1 MNNKLMNII
10 ELIRKDTGINN
21 AIDAVEQLALLLLVR
36 YTHEVASNKISKEN
50 YIESFKNL
58 FFDLNDFSKDG
69 LVIDFYT
76 LRDKLN
82 HIVVNCRFSENEL
95 SHSVFSRNNWEKIEN
110 ILDQI
115 PFRIRSTK
123 ILDLVIHRLEEL
135 DLSEGIEIDF
145 DHLLLN
151 MVKDSGSSGAYYSPR
166 PLIKAMV
173 RVLNP
178 KPLATV
184 YDPAMGTGGVF
195 VEAKKHAKGKSCFNG
210 LSFIGN
216 DLSPFAHLIGAL
228 NLLLNDIDIS
238 GVSISDSLLDR
249 DCQQYDFVIS
259 GVPFGKVNELTKYEY
274 YYHGYSGSL
283 EAMFLKHTM
292 DKLAKGGRAAI
303 VIPDGILFG
312 NASHLDELKRQLL
325 TQFNLHAVLSLP
337 KGTLA
342 PYSGVKVSVLF
353 FDNTVSEKDIWFY
366 ELRTN
371 KPLSKVNSITD
382 SDFEDFTS
390 LYERREVSENS
401 CLISKESLLQDKTLN
416 LSFSLPKKEEGLKF
430 DKQKMIASLKSEQLA
445 LMTSIENHFDN
456 VSRSFELEYIHQ
468 VTLKDVCK
476 LRSGKNLDK
485 DEVEKEG
492 AFPVYGGNGIIGY
505 CLGPNRPGDSIV
517 IGKVGANCGNIHFSS
532 KPYWLTSNAISLEL
546 LDTTRVYLPYLAH
559 VLKSLDLNNLATG
572 TAQKFISIN
581 KLYEVEVSLP
591 SIKKQQELSDWFTSI
606 EESKSKMQSLLA
618 DFSQDIGIIST
629 ESINEKVLKGFKA

>member
-1 MNNKLMNII
+1 MNNKLINII

-36 YTHEVASNKISKEN
+36 YTHEVASNEISKEN
-50 YIESFKNL
+50 YIDSFKNL

-69 LVIDFYT
+69 LVIDFYA

-82 HIVVNCRFSENEL
+82 HIVVTSRFSENEL
-95 SHSVFSRNNWEKIEN
+95 SHSVFSRDNWKKIEN

-115 PFRIRSTK
+115 PFRIRSKK

-135 DLSEGIEIDF
+135 DLSEGIEVDF

-173 RVLNP
+173 SVLNP

-195 VEAKKHAKGKSCFNG
+195 VEAKKHAKNKSCFNG

-228 NLLLNDIDIS
+228 NLLLNDIDIN

-259 GVPFGKVNELTKYEY
+259 GVPFGKVNELSKYEY

-303 VIPDGILFG
+303 IIPDGILFG

-325 TQFNLHAVLSLP
+325 TQFDLHSVLSLP

-353 FDNTVSEKDIWFY
+353 FDNTLSGKDIWFY
-366 ELRTN
+366 ELRTD
-371 KPLSKVNSITD
+371 KPLSKLNSITD
-382 SDFEDFTS
+382 SDFEDFTL
-390 LYERREVSENS
+390 LYKRREVSEHS

-416 LSFSLPKKEEGLKF
+416 LSFSLPKKEAGLKF
-430 DKQKMIASLKSEQLA
+430 DKQKMIALLKSEQLA
-445 LMTSIENHFDN
+445 LVTSIESHFDN
-456 VSRSFELEYIHQ
+456 MSRNFELEYVHQ

-476 LRSGKNLDK
+476 LRSGQNLNK
-485 DEVEKEG
+485 DDVESDG
-492 AFPVYGGNGIIGY
+492 AFPVYGGNGKIGY
-505 CLGPNRPGDSIV
+505 CLDPNRLGGSIV
-517 IGKVGANCGNIHFSS
+517 IGKVGAHCGNIHFPTQ
-532 KPYWLTSNAISLEL
+532 PYWLTSNAMSLEL
-546 LDTTRVYLPYLAH
+546 LDNTRVYLPYLAH
-559 VLKSLDLNNLATG
+559 VLRSLNLNNLATG

-591 SIKKQQELSDWFTSI
+591 SLEKQRELSDWFNSI
-606 EESKSKMQSLLA
+606 EESKSKIQSLLA
-618 DFSQDIGIIST
+618 DFSQDIGTISA
-629 ESINEKVLKGFKA
+629 ESINEKALKE

>member
-10 ELIRKDTGINN
+10 EIIRKDTGINN

-36 YTHEVASNKISKEN
+36 YTHEVASNDISKVN
-50 YIESFKNL
+50 HIDSFKKL
-58 FFDLNDFSKDG
+58 FFDLNYFSKDS

-82 HIVVNCRFSENEL
+82 HIVVNSRFSENEL

-135 DLSEGIEIDF
+135 DLSEGIEVDF
-145 DHLLLN
+145 DCLLLN

-166 PLIKAMV
+166 PMIKAMV
-173 RVLNP
+173 SVLNP

-249 DCQQYDFVIS
+249 HDSKYEFVIS
-259 GVPFGKVNELTKYEY
+259 GLPFGKASEFSKYEY
-274 YYHGYSGSL
+274 DYHGYSGSL

-303 VIPDGILFG
+303 IIPDGILFG
-312 NASHLDELKRQLL
+312 SATHLDELKRQLL
-325 TQFNLHAVLSLP
+325 TQFNLHTVLSLP

-342 PYSGVKVSVLF
+342 PFSGVKVSVLF

-366 ELRTN
+366 ELRTD
-371 KPLSKVNSITD
+371 KPLSKLNSITD

-390 LYERREVSENS
+390 LYERREVSEHS

-416 LSFSLPKKEEGLKF
+416 LSFSLPKKEAGLKF
-430 DKQKMIASLKSEQLA
+430 DKQKMIASLKSEQSA
-445 LMTSIENHFDN
+445 LMTSIEKHFEHMSQN
-456 VSRSFELEYIHQ
+456 LEVKYIHQ
-468 VTLKDVCK
+468 VKLKDVCR
-476 LRSGKNLDK
+476 LRSGDRLNKSEIKGSGD
-485 DEVEKEG
+485 
-492 AFPVYGGNGIIGY
+492 FPVYGGNGIIGFY
-505 CLGPNRPGDSIV
+505 VEPNRPGDSIV
-517 IGKVGANCGNIHFSS
+517 IGKVGAHCGNIHFASQ
-532 KPYWLTSNAISLEL
+532 PYWLTSNAMSLEL
-546 LDTTRVYLPYLAH
+546 LDTTRVDLPYLAH

-572 TAQKFISIN
+572 TAQKFVSIN
-581 KLYEVEVSLP
+581 QLYEVEVSLP
-591 SIKKQQELSDWFTSI
+591 SLEKQIELSEWFNSI
-606 EESKSKMQSLLA
+606 EESKGKVQSLLEG
-618 DFSQDIGIIST
+618 FSKDIGTISS
-629 ESINEKVLKGFKA
+629 ESINEKALKG

>member
-21 AIDAVEQLALLLLVR
+21 AIDAAEQLALLLLVR
-36 YTHEVASNKISKEN
+36 YTHEVASNEISKEN
-50 YIESFKNL
+50 YIDSFKNL

-82 HIVVNCRFSENEL
+82 HIVVNRRFSENEL

-135 DLSEGIEIDF
+135 DLSEGIELDF
-145 DHLLLN
+145 DRLLLN

-173 RVLNP
+173 SVLNP

-325 TQFNLHAVLSLP
+325 TQFNLHTVLSLP

-366 ELRTN
+366 ELRTD

-416 LSFSLPKKEEGLKF
+416 LSFSLPKKEAGLKF
-430 DKQKMIASLKSEQLA
+430 DKQKMIASLKREQLA
-445 LMTSIENHFDN
+445 LMASIENHFDHM
-456 VSRSFELEYIHQ
+456 SRNLEFKYIYQ
-468 VTLKDVCK
+468 VKLKDVCK
-476 LRSGKNLDK
+476 LKSGDK
-485 DEVEKEG
+485 LNKSEVMDSG
-492 AFPVYGGNGIIGY
+492 DFPVYGGNGVIGFNVE
-505 CLGPNRPGDSIV
+505 PNRPGDSIV
-517 IGKVGANCGNIHFSS
+517 IGKVGAHCGNIHFPTR
-532 KPYWLTSNAISLEL
+532 PYWLTSNAMSLEL
-546 LDTTRVYLPYLAH
+546 LDTTRVYLPYLVH
-559 VLKSLDLNNLATG
+559 VLKSLDLNRLAKG
-572 TAQKFISIN
+572 TAQKFISIS
-581 KLYEVEVSLP
+581 KLYELELSLP
-591 SIKKQQELSDWFTSI
+591 SLKEQKELSGWFTSI
-606 EESKSKMQSLLA
+606 EDSKSKIQSLLV
-618 DFSQDIGIIST
+618 DFSKDIETISM
-629 ESINEKVLKGFKA
+629 ESINEKTLKE

>member
-36 YTHEVASNKISKEN
+36 YTHEVASNEISKEN
-50 YIESFKNL
+50 YIDSFKNL

-82 HIVVNCRFSENEL
+82 HIVVNSRFSENEL

-135 DLSEGIEIDF
+135 DLSEGIEVDF
-145 DHLLLN
+145 DRLLLN

-173 RVLNP
+173 SVLNP

-325 TQFNLHAVLSLP
+325 TQFNLHTVLSLP

-366 ELRTN
+366 ELRTD

-416 LSFSLPKKEEGLKF
+416 LSFSLPKKEAGLKF

-445 LMTSIENHFDN
+445 LVTSIENHFDN

-476 LRSGKNLDK
+476 LRSGKNLNK
-485 DEVEKEG
+485 DDVENEG

-505 CLGPNRPGDSIV
+505 CLNPNRPGDSIV
-517 IGKVGANCGNIHFSS
+517 IGKVGAHCGNIHFSS

-572 TAQKFISIN
+572 TAQKFVSIN

-591 SIKKQQELSDWFTSI
+591 SLKKQQELSDWFTSI
-606 EESKSKMQSLLA
+606 EESKSKIQSLLV
-618 DFSQDIGIIST
+618 DFSQDIGTIST
-629 ESINEKVLKGFKA
+629 ESINEKALKE

>member
-1 MNNKLMNII
+1 MNII

-36 YTHEVASNKISKEN
+36 YTHEVASNEISKEN
-50 YIESFKNL
+50 YIDSFKNL

-82 HIVVNCRFSENEL
+82 HIVVNSRFSENEL

-135 DLSEGIEIDF
+135 DLSEGIEVDF
-145 DHLLLN
+145 DRLLLN

-173 RVLNP
+173 SVLNP

-195 VEAKKHAKGKSCFNG
+195 VEAKNHAKGKSCFNG

-325 TQFNLHAVLSLP
+325 TQFNLHTVLSLP

-366 ELRTN
+366 ELRTD

-416 LSFSLPKKEEGLKF
+416 LSFSLPKKEAGLKF

-445 LMTSIENHFDN
+445 LVTSIENHFDN

-476 LRSGKNLDK
+476 LRSGKNLNK
-485 DEVEKEG
+485 DDVENEG

-505 CLGPNRPGDSIV
+505 CLNPNRPGDSIV
-517 IGKVGANCGNIHFSS
+517 IGKVGAHCGNIHFSS

-572 TAQKFISIN
+572 TAQKFVSIN

-591 SIKKQQELSDWFTSI
+591 SLKKQQELSDWFTSI
-606 EESKSKMQSLLA
+606 EESKSKIQSLLV
-618 DFSQDIGIIST
+618 DFSQDIGTIST
-629 ESINEKVLKGFKA
+629 ESINEKALKE

>member
-1 MNNKLMNII
+1 MNII

-36 YTHEVASNKISKEN
+36 YTHEVASNEISKEN
-50 YIESFKNL
+50 YIDSFKNL

-82 HIVVNCRFSENEL
+82 HIVVNSRFSENGL
-95 SHSVFSRNNWEKIEN
+95 SNSVLFRNNWEKIEN

-123 ILDLVIHRLEEL
+123 ILDVVIHRLEEL
-135 DLSEGIEIDF
+135 DLSEGIEVDF

-195 VEAKKHAKGKSCFNG
+195 VEARKHAKGKSGFNG

-228 NLLLNDIDIS
+228 NLLLNDIDLS

-325 TQFNLHAVLSLP
+325 TQFDLHTVLSLP

-353 FDNTVSEKDIWFY
+353 FDNTLSDKDIWFY
-366 ELRTN
+366 ELRTD
-371 KPLSKVNSITD
+371 KPLSKLNSITE
-382 SDFEDFTS
+382 SDFEDFTA
-390 LYERREVSENS
+390 LYEHREVSEHS

-416 LSFSLPKKEEGLKF
+416 LSFSLPKKEAGLKF

-445 LMTSIENHFDN
+445 LVTSIEKHFDTM
-456 VSRSFELEYIHQ
+456 SRNFELEYIHH
-468 VTLKDVCK
+468 VALKDVCK
-476 LRSGKNLDK
+476 LRSGKNLNK
-485 DEVEKEG
+485 DDVENKGE
-492 AFPVYGGNGIIGY
+492 FPVYGGNGIIGY
-505 CLGPNRPGDSIV
+505 YLDANRPGDSVI
-517 IGKVGANCGNIHFSS
+517 IGKVGAHCGNIHFSS
-532 KPYWLTSNAISLEL
+532 KPYWLTTNAISLEL

-572 TAQKFISIN
+572 TAQKFVSIN
-581 KLYEVEVSLP
+581 QLYEVEVSLP
-591 SIKKQQELSDWFTSI
+591 SLEKQKELSDWFTSI
-606 EESKSKMQSLLA
+606 EESKSKIQSLLEG
-618 DFSQDIGIIST
+618 FSKDIGAIST
-629 ESINEKVLKGFKA
+629 ESIHEKALKG

>member
-1 MNNKLMNII
+1 MNNKLENII

-36 YTHEVASNKISKEN
+36 YTHELASNEISKEN
-50 YIESFKNL
+50 YIDSFKNL

-69 LVIDFYT
+69 LVIDFYA

-82 HIVVNCRFSENEL
+82 HIVVTSRFSENEL
-95 SHSVFSRNNWEKIEN
+95 SHSVFSRDNWKKIEN

-115 PFRIRSTK
+115 PFRIRSKK

-135 DLSEGIEIDF
+135 DLSEGIEVDF
-145 DHLLLN
+145 DRLLLN

-173 RVLNP
+173 SVLNP

-195 VEAKKHAKGKSCFNG
+195 VEAKKHAKNKSCFNG

-303 VIPDGILFG
+303 IIPDGILFG

-325 TQFNLHAVLSLP
+325 TQFDLHSVLSLP

-353 FDNTVSEKDIWFY
+353 FDNTLSGKDIWFY
-366 ELRTN
+366 ELRTD
-371 KPLSKVNSITD
+371 KPLSKLNSITE

-390 LYERREVSENS
+390 LYERREVSEHS

-416 LSFSLPKKEEGLKF
+416 LSFSLPKKEAGLKF
-430 DKQKMIASLKSEQLA
+430 DKQKMIALLKSEQLA
-445 LMTSIENHFDN
+445 LVTSIENHFDN
-456 VSRSFELEYIHQ
+456 MSRNFELEYVHQ

-476 LRSGKNLDK
+476 LRSGKNLNK
-485 DEVEKEG
+485 DDVESDG

-505 CLGPNRPGDSIV
+505 CLDPNRLGDSIV
-517 IGKVGANCGNIHFSS
+517 IGKVGAHCGNIHFPTQ
-532 KPYWLTSNAISLEL
+532 PYWLTSNAMSLEL
-546 LDTTRVYLPYLAH
+546 LDNTRVYLPYLAH
-559 VLKSLDLNNLATG
+559 VLKSLNLNNLATG

-591 SIKKQQELSDWFTSI
+591 SLEKQRELSDWFNSI
-606 EESKSKMQSLLA
+606 EESKSKIQSLLA
-618 DFSQDIGIIST
+618 DFSQDIGTISA
-629 ESINEKVLKGFKA
+629 ESITEKALKE

>member
-36 YTHEVASNKISKEN
+36 YTHEVASNEISKEN
-50 YIESFKNL
+50 YVDSFKNL

-82 HIVVNCRFSENEL
+82 HIVVNSRFSENEL

-135 DLSEGIEIDF
+135 DLSEGIEVDF
-145 DHLLLN
+145 DRLLLN

-173 RVLNP
+173 SVLNP

-325 TQFNLHAVLSLP
+325 TQFNLHTVLSLP

-366 ELRTN
+366 ELRTD

-416 LSFSLPKKEEGLKF
+416 LSFSLPKKEAGLKF

-445 LMTSIENHFDN
+445 LVTSIENHFDN

-476 LRSGKNLDK
+476 LRSGKNLNK
-485 DEVEKEG
+485 DDVENEG

-505 CLGPNRPGDSIV
+505 CLNPNRPGDSIV
-517 IGKVGANCGNIHFSS
+517 IGKVGAHCGNIHFSS

-572 TAQKFISIN
+572 TAQKFVSIN

-591 SIKKQQELSDWFTSI
+591 SLKKQQELSDWFTSI
-606 EESKSKMQSLLA
+606 EESKSKIQSLLV
-618 DFSQDIGIIST
+618 DFSQDIGTIST
-629 ESINEKVLKGFKA
+629 ESINEKALKE

>member
-36 YTHEVASNKISKEN
+36 YTHEMASNEISKEN
-50 YIESFKNL
+50 YIDSFKNL

-82 HIVVNCRFSENEL
+82 HIVVNSRFSENEL

-123 ILDLVIHRLEEL
+123 ILDVVIHRLEEL
-135 DLSEGIEIDF
+135 DLSEGIEVDF

-195 VEAKKHAKGKSCFNG
+195 VEARKHAKGKSGFNG

-228 NLLLNDIDIS
+228 NLLLNDIDLS

-416 LSFSLPKKEEGLKF
+416 LSFSLPKTEAGLKF
-430 DKQKMIASLKSEQLA
+430 DKQEMIASLKSQQLS
-445 LMTSIENHFDN
+445 LVTSIENHFDYMSLN
-456 VSRSFELEYIHQ
+456 LECKYIHQ
-468 VTLKDVCK
+468 VKLKDICK
-476 LRSGKNLDK
+476 LRSGDK
-485 DEVEKEG
+485 LNKSEVVDSGE
-492 AFPVYGGNGIIGY
+492 FPVYGGNGVIGFNVE
-505 CLGPNRPGDSIV
+505 PNRHGDSIV
-517 IGKVGANCGNIHFSS
+517 IGKVGAHCGNIHFPTQ
-532 KPYWLTSNAISLEL
+532 PYWLTSNAMSLEL
-546 LDTTRVYLPYLAH
+546 LDNVRVYLPYLAH
-559 VLKSLDLNNLATG
+559 VLKSLNLNNLATG

-581 KLYEVEVSLP
+581 KLYAVEVSLP
-591 SIKKQQELSDWFTSI
+591 SLEKQRELSDWFNSI
-606 EESKSKMQSLLA
+606 EKSKSKIQSLLA
-618 DFSQDIGIIST
+618 DFSQNLGTIST
-629 ESINEKVLKGFKA
+629 ESINEKALKG

>member
-1 MNNKLMNII
+1 MNII

-36 YTHEVASNKISKEN
+36 YTHEVASNEISKEN
-50 YIESFKNL
+50 YIDSFKNL

-82 HIVVNCRFSENEL
+82 HIVVNSRFSENEL

-135 DLSEGIEIDF
+135 DLSEGIEVDF
-145 DHLLLN
+145 DRLLLN

-173 RVLNP
+173 SVLNP

-195 VEAKKHAKGKSCFNG
+195 VEAKNHAKGKSCFNG

-325 TQFNLHAVLSLP
+325 TQFNLHTVLSLP

-366 ELRTN
+366 ELRTD

-416 LSFSLPKKEEGLKF
+416 LSFSLPKKEAGLKF

-445 LMTSIENHFDN
+445 LVTSIENHFDN

-476 LRSGKNLDK
+476 LRSGKNLNK
-485 DEVEKEG
+485 DDVENEG

-505 CLGPNRPGDSIV
+505 CLNPNRPGDSIV
-517 IGKVGANCGNIHFSS
+517 IGKVGAHCGNIHFPS

-572 TAQKFISIN
+572 TAQKFVSIN

-591 SIKKQQELSDWFTSI
+591 SLKKQQELSDWFTSI
-606 EESKSKMQSLLA
+606 EESKSKIQSLLV
-618 DFSQDIGIIST
+618 DFSQDIGTIST
-629 ESINEKVLKGFKA
+629 ESINEKALKE

>member
-36 YTHEVASNKISKEN
+36 YTHEVASNEISKEN
-50 YIESFKNL
+50 YVDSFKNL

-82 HIVVNCRFSENEL
+82 HIVVNSRFSENEL

-135 DLSEGIEIDF
+135 DLSEGIEVDF
-145 DHLLLN
+145 DRLLLN

-173 RVLNP
+173 SVLNP

-195 VEAKKHAKGKSCFNG
+195 VEAKNHAKGKSCFNG

-325 TQFNLHAVLSLP
+325 TQFNLHTVLSLP

-366 ELRTN
+366 ELRTD

-416 LSFSLPKKEEGLKF
+416 LSFSLPKKEAGLKF

-445 LMTSIENHFDN
+445 LVTSIENHFDN

-476 LRSGKNLDK
+476 LRSGKNLNK
-485 DEVEKEG
+485 DDVENEG

-505 CLGPNRPGDSIV
+505 CLNPNRPGDSIV
-517 IGKVGANCGNIHFSS
+517 IGKVGAHCGNIHFSS

-572 TAQKFISIN
+572 TAQKFVSIN

-591 SIKKQQELSDWFTSI
+591 SLKKQQELSDWFTSI
-606 EESKSKMQSLLA
+606 EESKSKIQSLLV
-618 DFSQDIGIIST
+618 DFSQDIGTIST
-629 ESINEKVLKGFKA
+629 ESINEKALKE

>member
-1 MNNKLMNII
+1 MNII

-36 YTHEVASNKISKEN
+36 YTHEVASNEISKEN
-50 YIESFKNL
+50 HIDSFKNL
-58 FFDLNDFSKDG
+58 FFNLNDFSKDG

-416 LSFSLPKKEEGLKF
+416 LSFSLPKTEAGLKF

-445 LMTSIENHFDN
+445 LVSSIENHFDN
-456 VSRSFELEYIHQ
+456 VSRSIELEYIHQ
-468 VTLKDVCK
+468 VTLKEVCK
-476 LRSGKNLDK
+476 LRSGKNLNK
-485 DEVEKEG
+485 DDVKNEG

-505 CLGPNRPGDSIV
+505 CLDPNRPGDSIV
-517 IGKVGANCGNIHFSS
+517 IGKVGAYCGNIHFSS

-559 VLKSLDLNNLATG
+559 VLKSLDLNDLATG
-572 TAQKFISIN
+572 TAQKFVSIN

-591 SIKKQQELSDWFTSI
+591 NLKKQQELSDWFTSI
-606 EESKSKMQSLLA
+606 EESKSKIQSLLA
-618 DFSQDIGIIST
+618 DFSHDIGIVSM
-629 ESINEKVLKGFKA
+629 ESINEKALKS

>member
-1 MNNKLMNII
+1 MNNKLINII

-36 YTHEVASNKISKEN
+36 YVHEVALNEISKGN
-50 YIESFKNL
+50 YIDSFKNL

-69 LVIDFYT
+69 LVIDFYA

-82 HIVVNCRFSENEL
+82 HIVVNSRFSENEL
-95 SHSVFSRNNWEKIEN
+95 SHSVFSRNNWKKIEN
-110 ILDQI
+110 ILGQI
-115 PFRIRSTK
+115 PFRVRSK
-123 ILDLVIHRLEEL
+123 RILDLIIHRLEEL
-135 DLSEGIEIDF
+135 DLSEGIEVDF
-145 DHLLLN
+145 DRLLLN

-173 RVLNP
+173 SVLNP

-184 YDPAMGTGGVF
+184 YDPAMGTGGFF
-195 VEAKKHAKGKSCFNG
+195 VEAKKHAKDKSYFNS

-259 GVPFGKVNELTKYEY
+259 GVPFGKVNELTKYEH

-325 TQFNLHAVLSLP
+325 TQFNLHTVLSLP

-353 FDNTVSEKDIWFY
+353 FDNTASEKDIWFY
-366 ELRTN
+366 ELRTD

-390 LYERREVSENS
+390 FYERREVSEHS

-416 LSFSLPKKEEGLKF
+416 LSFSLPKKEAGLKF
-430 DKQKMIASLKSEQLA
+430 DKQKMIASLKSEQLT
-445 LMTSIENHFDN
+445 LVTSIENYFDN
-456 VSRSFELEYIHQ
+456 VSRNFELEYIHQ

-476 LRSGKNLDK
+476 LRSGKNLNK
-485 DEVEKEG
+485 DDVENEG

-505 CLGPNRPGDSIV
+505 CLDPNRPGDSIV
-517 IGKVGANCGNIHFSS
+517 IGKVGAHCGNIHFSS

-581 KLYEVEVSLP
+581 RLYEVKVSLP
-591 SIKKQQELSDWFTSI
+591 SLKKQQEMSDWFTSI
-606 EESKSKMQSLLA
+606 EESKNKIQSLLV
-618 DFSQDIGIIST
+618 DFSQDIGTIST
-629 ESINEKVLKGFKA
+629 ESINEKALKE

>member
-36 YTHEVASNKISKEN
+36 YTHEVASNEISKEN
-50 YIESFKNL
+50 YIDSFKNL

-82 HIVVNCRFSENEL
+82 HIVVNSRFSENEL

-135 DLSEGIEIDF
+135 DLSEGIEVDF
-145 DHLLLN
+145 DRLLLN

-173 RVLNP
+173 SVLNP

-195 VEAKKHAKGKSCFNG
+195 VEAKNHAKGKSCFNG

-312 NASHLDELKRQLL
+312 NALHLDELKRQLL
-325 TQFNLHAVLSLP
+325 TQFNLHTVLSLP

-366 ELRTN
+366 ELRTD

-416 LSFSLPKKEEGLKF
+416 LSFSLPKKEAGLKF

-445 LMTSIENHFDN
+445 LVTSIENHFNN

-476 LRSGKNLDK
+476 LRSGKNLNK
-485 DEVEKEG
+485 DDVENEG

-505 CLGPNRPGDSIV
+505 CLNPNRPGDSIV
-517 IGKVGANCGNIHFSS
+517 IGKVGAHCGNIHFSS

-572 TAQKFISIN
+572 TAQKFVSIN

-591 SIKKQQELSDWFTSI
+591 SLKKQQELSDWFTSI
-606 EESKSKMQSLLA
+606 EESKSKIQSLLV
-618 DFSQDIGIIST
+618 DFSQDIGTIST
-629 ESINEKVLKGFKA
+629 ESINEKALKE

>member
-1 MNNKLMNII
+1 MNNELINII
-10 ELIRKDTGINN
+10 ELIKKDTGINN

-36 YTHEVASNKISKEN
+36 YTHELASNEISKEN
-50 YIESFKNL
+50 YIDSFKNL

-69 LVIDFYT
+69 LVIDFYA

-82 HIVVNCRFSENEL
+82 HIVVTSRFSENEL
-95 SHSVFSRNNWEKIEN
+95 SHSVFSRDNWKKIEN

-115 PFRIRSTK
+115 PFRIRSKK

-135 DLSEGIEIDF
+135 DLSEGIEVDF
-145 DHLLLN
+145 DRLLLN

-166 PLIKAMV
+166 PLIKAMIS
-173 RVLNP
+173 VLNP

-195 VEAKKHAKGKSCFNG
+195 VEAKKHAKNKSCFNG

-228 NLLLNDIDIS
+228 NLLLNDIDIN

-259 GVPFGKVNELTKYEY
+259 GVPFGKVNELSKYEY

-303 VIPDGILFG
+303 IIPDGILFG

-325 TQFNLHAVLSLP
+325 TQFDLHSVLSLP

-353 FDNTVSEKDIWFY
+353 FDNTLSGKDIWFY
-366 ELRTN
+366 ELRTD
-371 KPLSKVNSITD
+371 KPLSKLNSITD

-390 LYERREVSENS
+390 LYKRREVSEHS

-416 LSFSLPKKEEGLKF
+416 LSFSLPKKEAGLKF
-430 DKQKMIASLKSEQLA
+430 DKQKMIALLKSEQLA
-445 LMTSIENHFDN
+445 LVTSIESHFDN
-456 VSRSFELEYIHQ
+456 MSRNFELEYVHQ

-476 LRSGKNLDK
+476 LRSGQNLNK
-485 DEVEKEG
+485 DDVESDG
-492 AFPVYGGNGIIGY
+492 AFPVYGGNGKIGY
-505 CLGPNRPGDSIV
+505 CLDPNRLGGSIV
-517 IGKVGANCGNIHFSS
+517 IGKVGAHCGNIHFPTQ
-532 KPYWLTSNAISLEL
+532 PYWLTSNAMSLEL
-546 LDTTRVYLPYLAH
+546 LDNTRVYLPYLAH
-559 VLKSLDLNNLATG
+559 VLRSLNLNNLATG

-591 SIKKQQELSDWFTSI
+591 SLEKQRELSDWFNSI
-606 EESKSKMQSLLA
+606 EESKSKIQSLLA
-618 DFSQDIGIIST
+618 DFSQDIGTISA
-629 ESINEKVLKGFKA
+629 ESINEKALKE

>member
-1 MNNKLMNII
+1 MNNSRLIGVI
-10 ELIRKDTGINN
+10 ELLRKDTGINN
-21 AIDAVEQLALLLLVR
+21 AIDAVEQLSLLLLVK
-36 YTHEVASNKISKEN
+36 YLHEVSITNISNGNNTGSFWGLFSSWDYYSK
-50 YIESFKNL
+50 
-58 FFDLNDFSKDG
+58 DDFSS
-69 LVIDFYT
+69 DFYS
-76 LRDKLN
+76 LRK
-82 HIVVNCRFSENEL
+82 VVDEISRNVLIKNNGMI
-95 SHSVFSRNNWEKIEN
+95 HSVFFEYNWIKVKKLLE
-110 ILDQI
+110 QI
-115 PFRIRSTK
+115 PFRIRSEK
-123 ILDLVIHRLEEL
+123 ILYLVIHRLEEL
-135 DLSEGIEIDF
+135 ELLDGFDVDF
-145 DHLLLN
+145 DFLLLN
-151 MVKDSGSSGAYYSPR
+151 MVKDSSSSGAYHSPR
-166 PLIKAMV
+166 ALMKAMV
-173 RVLNP
+173 NVINP
-178 KPLATV
+178 TPLATV
-184 YDPAMGTGGVF
+184 YDPAMGTGGAF
-195 VEAKKHAKGKSCFNG
+195 VEVKKHTKDKSNSNG
-210 LSFIGN
+210 LKVVGN
-216 DLSPFAHLIGAL
+216 DLSPFAYLIGTL
-228 NLLLNDIDIS
+228 NLLLNGIDIS

-325 TQFNLHAVLSLP
+325 TQFNLHTVLSLP

-366 ELRTN
+366 ELRTD

-401 CLISKESLLQDKTLN
+401 CLISKESLLQGKTLN
-416 LSFSLPKKEEGLKF
+416 LSFSLPKKEAGLKF

-445 LMTSIENHFDN
+445 LVTSIENHIDN

-476 LRSGKNLDK
+476 LRSGNNINK
-485 DEVEKEG
+485 DDVENEG

-505 CLGPNRPGDSIV
+505 CLNPNRPGDSIV
-517 IGKVGANCGNIHFSS
+517 IGKVGAHCGNIHFPTQ
-532 KPYWLTSNAISLEL
+532 PYWLTSNAMSLEL
-546 LDTTRVYLPYLAH
+546 LDNTRVYLPYLAH
-559 VLKSLDLNNLATG
+559 VLKSLNLNNLATG

-581 KLYEVEVSLP
+581 SLYEIEVSLP
-591 SIKKQQELSDWFTSI
+591 SLEKQRELSDWFTSI
-606 EESKSKMQSLLA
+606 EESKSKIQSLLA
-618 DFSQDIGIIST
+618 DFSQDIGTISA
-629 ESINEKVLKGFKA
+629 ESINEKALKE

>member
-1 MNNKLMNII
+1 MNNKLINII

-36 YTHEVASNKISKEN
+36 YTHEVASNEISKEN
-50 YIESFKNL
+50 YIDSFKNL

-69 LVIDFYT
+69 LVIDFYA

-82 HIVVNCRFSENEL
+82 HIVVTSRFSENEL
-95 SHSVFSRNNWEKIEN
+95 SHSVFSRDNWKKIEN

-115 PFRIRSTK
+115 PFRIRSKK

-135 DLSEGIEIDF
+135 DLSEGIEVDF
-145 DHLLLN
+145 DRLLLN

-173 RVLNP
+173 SVLNP

-195 VEAKKHAKGKSCFNG
+195 VEAKKHAKNKSCFNG

-228 NLLLNDIDIS
+228 NLLLNDIDIN

-259 GVPFGKVNELTKYEY
+259 GVPFGKVNELSKYEY

-303 VIPDGILFG
+303 IIPDGILFG

-325 TQFNLHAVLSLP
+325 TQFDLHSVLSLP

-353 FDNTVSEKDIWFY
+353 FDNTLSGKDIWFY
-366 ELRTN
+366 ELRTD
-371 KPLSKVNSITD
+371 KPLSKLNSITD
-382 SDFEDFTS
+382 SDFEDFTL
-390 LYERREVSENS
+390 LYKRREVSEHS

-416 LSFSLPKKEEGLKF
+416 LSFSLPKKEAGLKF
-430 DKQKMIASLKSEQLA
+430 DKQKMIALLKSEQLA
-445 LMTSIENHFDN
+445 LVTSIESHFDN
-456 VSRSFELEYIHQ
+456 MSRNFELEYVHQ

-476 LRSGKNLDK
+476 LRSGQNLNK
-485 DEVEKEG
+485 DDVESDG
-492 AFPVYGGNGIIGY
+492 AFPVYGGNGKIGY
-505 CLGPNRPGDSIV
+505 CLDPNRLGGSIV
-517 IGKVGANCGNIHFSS
+517 IGKVGAHCGNIHFPTQ
-532 KPYWLTSNAISLEL
+532 PYWLTSNAMSLEL
-546 LDTTRVYLPYLAH
+546 LDNTRVYLPYLAH
-559 VLKSLDLNNLATG
+559 VLRSLNLNNLATG

-591 SIKKQQELSDWFTSI
+591 SLEKQRELSDWFNSI
-606 EESKSKMQSLLA
+606 EESKSKIQSLLA
-618 DFSQDIGIIST
+618 DFSQDIGTISA
-629 ESINEKVLKGFKA
+629 ESINEKALKE

>member
-36 YTHEVASNKISKEN
+36 YTHEVASNEISKEN
-50 YIESFKNL
+50 YIDSFKNL

-82 HIVVNCRFSENEL
+82 HIVVNSRFSENEL

-135 DLSEGIEIDF
+135 DLSEGIEVDF
-145 DHLLLN
+145 DRLLLN

-173 RVLNP
+173 SVLNP

-195 VEAKKHAKGKSCFNG
+195 VEAKNHAKGKSCFNG

-325 TQFNLHAVLSLP
+325 TQFNLHTVLSLP

-366 ELRTN
+366 ELRTD

-416 LSFSLPKKEEGLKF
+416 LSFSLPKKEAGLKF

-445 LMTSIENHFDN
+445 LVTSIENHFDN

-476 LRSGKNLDK
+476 LRSGKNLNK
-485 DEVEKEG
+485 DDVENEG

-505 CLGPNRPGDSIV
+505 CLNPNRPGDSIV
-517 IGKVGANCGNIHFSS
+517 IGKVGAHCGNIHFSS

-572 TAQKFISIN
+572 TAQKFVSIN

-591 SIKKQQELSDWFTSI
+591 SLKKQQELSDWFTSI
-606 EESKSKMQSLLA
+606 EESKSKIQSLLV
-618 DFSQDIGIIST
+618 DFSQDIGTIST
-629 ESINEKVLKGFKA
+629 ESINEKALKE

>member
-36 YTHEVASNKISKEN
+36 YTHEVASNEISKEN
-50 YIESFKNL
+50 HIDSFKNL

-371 KPLSKVNSITD
+371 KPLSKVNSITN

-416 LSFSLPKKEEGLKF
+416 LSFSLPKTEAGLKF

-445 LMTSIENHFDN
+445 LVSSIENHFDN
-456 VSRSFELEYIHQ
+456 VSRSIELEYIHQ
-468 VTLKDVCK
+468 VTLKEVCK
-476 LRSGKNLDK
+476 LRSGKNLNK
-485 DEVEKEG
+485 DDVKNEG

-505 CLGPNRPGDSIV
+505 CLDPNRPGDSIV
-517 IGKVGANCGNIHFSS
+517 IGKVGAYCGNIHFSS

-559 VLKSLDLNNLATG
+559 VLKSLDLNDLATG
-572 TAQKFISIN
+572 TAQKFVSIN

-591 SIKKQQELSDWFTSI
+591 NLKKQQELSDWFTSI
-606 EESKSKMQSLLA
+606 EESKSKIQSLLA
-618 DFSQDIGIIST
+618 DFSHDIGIVSM
-629 ESINEKVLKGFKA
+629 ESINEKALKS